1 MNGVINRFGA
11 TALKRALLFGVVG
24 AVLTSFMVAQ
34 AVTTTNLGTSNVK
47 LLTQSYADDTNASTT
62 PSGIFVIDTSA
73 GAATSVEAAT
83 TFGALNNALTS
94 GNYAYRFD
102 VKELSGGDW
111 PLNQTYE
118 IKLYGTTGGTV
129 SLLGTYNTLQATAD
143 AGLEGVTVTHDVGA
157 TVPDSFDIIATR
169 Q

>member
-11 TALKRALLFGVVG
+11 TALKRALLFGVIG

-62 PSGIFVIDTSA
+62 PSGILVIDTSA

-83 TFGALNNALTS
+83 TFGALNNALT
-94 GNYAYRFD
+94 R
-102 VKELSGGDW
+102 
-111 PLNQTYE
+111 
-118 IKLYGTTGGTV
+118 
-129 SLLGTYNTLQATAD
+129 
-143 AGLEGVTVTHDVGA
+143 
-157 TVPDSFDIIATR
+157 
-169 Q
+169 

>member
-1 MNGVINRFGA
+1 MSTLSNASEREPTVTNSLGA
-11 TALKRALLFGVVG
+11 TALKRALLFGVIG

-47 LLTQSYADDTNASTT
+47 LLTQSYADDTTASTT
-62 PSGIFVIDTSA
+62 PSGIRVVDTSA
-73 GAATSVEAAT
+73 SVMTSVEAAT
-83 TFGALNNALTS
+83 TFRALNNALTS
-94 GNYAYRFD
+94 GNAYRFD

-143 AGLEGVTVTHDVGA
+143 AGVEGVG
-157 TVPDSFDIIATR
+157 
-169 Q
+169 